1 MLNYQRVTPIAMVCD
16 RYHELVNGCFFMGYL
31 YINFWTTWNWE
42 TRILVGW
49 VGLGLGPSFMWG
61 DMIYISDYQFCIFE
75 TRLWFCL
82 NIECSLWKQK
92 HNDIELNRIYSLNI
106 EQNNFIRIQNRML
119 FKFLR
124 FLPVTCRSY
133 LMALEINYLF
143 DSSSSCSTGLWWW
156 KAARSS
162 RRFSNLDATTYSN
175 QRSWN
180 FLVKPLN
187 SCNFPVK
194 WDYGD
199 YTIWFN
205 GDYYK
210 P

>member
-1 MLNYQRVTPIAMVCD
+1 
-16 RYHELVNGCFFMGYL
+16 MGYL

-119 FKFLR
+119 FKFLS
-124 FLPVTCRSY
+124 FFPSPVVLIWWPWKLIT
-133 LMALEINYLF
+133 
-143 DSSSSCSTGLWWW
+143 CSTHPP
-156 KAARSS
+156 AAPQGFGDEKQRDRLVAFQTWMPQLTVIKDHEISLL
-162 RRFSNLDATTYSN
+162 NL
-175 QRSWN
+175 
-180 FLVKPLN
+180 
-187 SCNFPVK
+187 
-194 WDYGD
+194 
-199 YTIWFN
+199 
-205 GDYYK
+205 
-210 P
+210 